1 MNLSKQGD
9 KVQFAYE
16 FQLIWQAQEYPESA
30 STMHFVYQ
38 VITYQLQVTC
48 AALGLVG
55 DGLCVQTSEMIQA
68 GIFSRL

>member
-1 MNLSKQGD
+1 MNLSKQET
-9 KVQFAYE
+9 KFNFAYE

-38 VITYQLQVTC
+38 EHLPVTGNVSC
-48 AALGLVG
+48 IRIGG